1 MKMNRKI
8 LFSLSAISS
17 VATVPLLAA
26 KCGNTQGLDKAI
38 KTLNLGEINV
48 YEDLKLDTPGEKH
61 ILNALAKANDTKE
74 VKIDLSQ
81 LEAKDIK
88 STGAVIIEAKKDSK
102 LYSGRIQVTFTSKK
116 VKRVDISTVK
126 KENLGGISNYT
137 GVKEMATILRK
148 EFSLPNLSEK
158 DITITLDSAA
168 TNDKEGKLIVISN
181 LDSEHIFGKFEIV
194 LPKLAPLGN
203 NVKLVSEYIT
213 KFKAQAKKMED
224 NSKNITKWEASEESK
239 KQDFEKIATGIKEV
253 AAKLKD
259 KYTKTAEKLEQAIK
273 GKNDIDNDEFN
284 NLNIDISLVSVAY
297 DSTVKHKTNGKVTTD
312 YTEIMD
318 ELKKV
323 AKPKDGSKEAEIL
336 IDFSN

>member
-102 LYSGRIQVTFTSKK
+102 LYSGRIQ
-116 VKRVDISTVK
+116 
-126 KENLGGISNYT
+126 
-137 GVKEMATILRK
+137 
-148 EFSLPNLSEK
+148 
-158 DITITLDSAA
+158 
-168 TNDKEGKLIVISN
+168 
-181 LDSEHIFGKFEIV
+181 
-194 LPKLAPLGN
+194 
-203 NVKLVSEYIT
+203 
-213 KFKAQAKKMED
+213 
-224 NSKNITKWEASEESK
+224 
-239 KQDFEKIATGIKEV
+239 
-253 AAKLKD
+253 
-259 KYTKTAEKLEQAIK
+259 
-273 GKNDIDNDEFN
+273 
-284 NLNIDISLVSVAY
+284 
-297 DSTVKHKTNGKVTTD
+297 
-312 YTEIMD
+312 
-318 ELKKV
+318 
-323 AKPKDGSKEAEIL
+323 
-336 IDFSN
+336 

>member
-1 MKMNRKI
+1 M
-8 LFSLSAISS
+8 
-17 VATVPLLAA
+17 
-26 KCGNTQGLDKAI
+26 DKAI

-88 STGAVIIEAKKDSK
+88 STGAVIIIEAKKDSK

-158 DITITLDSAA
+158 DITITLDSSKQQMIR
-168 TNDKEGKLIVISN
+168 KEN
-181 LDSEHIFGKFEIV
+181 
-194 LPKLAPLGN
+194 
-203 NVKLVSEYIT
+203 
-213 KFKAQAKKMED
+213 
-224 NSKNITKWEASEESK
+224 
-239 KQDFEKIATGIKEV
+239 
-253 AAKLKD
+253 
-259 KYTKTAEKLEQAIK
+259 
-273 GKNDIDNDEFN
+273 
-284 NLNIDISLVSVAY
+284 
-297 DSTVKHKTNGKVTTD
+297 
-312 YTEIMD
+312 
-318 ELKKV
+318 
-323 AKPKDGSKEAEIL
+323 
-336 IDFSN
+336 

>member
-181 LDSEHIFGKFEIV
+181 PDSEHIFGKFEIV

-297 DSTVKHKTNGKVTTD
+297 D
-312 YTEIMD
+312 
-318 ELKKV
+318 
-323 AKPKDGSKEAEIL
+323 
-336 IDFSN
+336 

>member
-1 MKMNRKI
+1 MKMSRKI

-88 STGAVIIEAKKDSK
+88 LTGAVIVAKKDSK

-126 KENLGGISNYT
+126 KENLSGISNYT
-137 GVKEMATILRK
+137 GVKEMTTILKK
-148 EFSLPNLSEK
+148 ELSLPNLSEK

-181 LDSEHIFGKFEIV
+181 PDSELIFGKLEIV

-224 NSKNITKWEASEESK
+224 NLRNITKWEASEESK
-239 KQDFEKIATGIKEV
+239 KQEFENLATGIKEV
-253 AAKLKD
+253 ATKLKD

-284 NLNIDISLVSVAY
+284 NLNTDISLV
-297 DSTVKHKTNGKVTTD
+297 TVTYNSAVKPKANGKVTTD
-312 YTEIMD
+312 YTKIMD
-318 ELKKV
+318 ELKKF
-323 AKPKDGSKEAEIL
+323 AKPKDGSKEAEIS

>member
-1 MKMNRKI
+1 
-8 LFSLSAISS
+8 
-17 VATVPLLAA
+17 
-26 KCGNTQGLDKAI
+26 
-38 KTLNLGEINV
+38 
-48 YEDLKLDTPGEKH
+48 
-61 ILNALAKANDTKE
+61 
-74 VKIDLSQ
+74 
-81 LEAKDIK
+81 
-88 STGAVIIEAKKDSK
+88 IEAKKDSK

-181 LDSEHIFGKFEIV
+181 PDSEHIFGKFEIV

-273 GKNDIDNDEFN
+273 GKNTLIMM
-284 NLNIDISLVSVAY
+284 SL
-297 DSTVKHKTNGKVTTD
+297 
-312 YTEIMD
+312 I
-318 ELKKV
+318 
-323 AKPKDGSKEAEIL
+323 I
-336 IDFSN
+336 

>member
-1 MKMNRKI
+1 MKMSRKI

-61 ILNALAKANDTKE
+61 ILNALAKVNDTKE

-88 STGAVIIEAKKDSK
+88 LTGAVIEAKKDSK
-102 LYSGRIQVTFTSKK
+102 LYSGKIQVTFTSKK

-126 KENLGGISNYT
+126 KENLSGISNYT
-137 GVKEMATILRK
+137 GVKEMTTILKK
-148 EFSLPNLSEK
+148 ELSLPNLSEK

-181 LDSEHIFGKFEIV
+181 PDSEHIFGKLEIV
-194 LPKLAPLGN
+194 LTKLAPLGN

-224 NSKNITKWEASEESK
+224 NLRSITKWEASEESK
-239 KQDFEKIATGIKEV
+239 KQEFENLATGIKEV
-253 AAKLKD
+253 ATKLKD

-284 NLNIDISLVSVAY
+284 NLNTDISLVTVTYNSV
-297 DSTVKHKTNGKVTTD
+297 VKPKANGKVTTD
-312 YTEIMD
+312 YTKIME

-323 AKPKDGSKEAEIL
+323 AKPKDGSKEAEIS

>member
-1 MKMNRKI
+1 MWGDIFYKKI
-8 LFSLSAISS
+8 NTLWKWIGKYYLVTQTHNAKKKKKHLAICNIICSNCS
-17 VATVPLLAA
+17 IISA

-88 STGAVIIEAKKDSK
+88 STGAVIIIEAKKDSK

-158 DITITLDSAA
+158 DITITLDSAKQQMIR
-168 TNDKEGKLIVISN
+168 KEN
-181 LDSEHIFGKFEIV
+181 
-194 LPKLAPLGN
+194 
-203 NVKLVSEYIT
+203 
-213 KFKAQAKKMED
+213 
-224 NSKNITKWEASEESK
+224 
-239 KQDFEKIATGIKEV
+239 
-253 AAKLKD
+253 
-259 KYTKTAEKLEQAIK
+259 
-273 GKNDIDNDEFN
+273 
-284 NLNIDISLVSVAY
+284 
-297 DSTVKHKTNGKVTTD
+297 
-312 YTEIMD
+312 
-318 ELKKV
+318 
-323 AKPKDGSKEAEIL
+323 
-336 IDFSN
+336 

>member
-1 MKMNRKI
+1 MWGDIFYKKINTLWKWIGKYYLVRKI
-8 LFSLSAISS
+8 HDNAKKQKKKKHLVICNIICSNCSIIS
-17 VATVPLLAA
+17 A

-88 STGAVIIEAKKDSK
+88 STGAVIIIEAKKDSK

-158 DITITLDSAA
+158 DITITLDSAKQQMIR
-168 TNDKEGKLIVISN
+168 KEN
-181 LDSEHIFGKFEIV
+181 
-194 LPKLAPLGN
+194 
-203 NVKLVSEYIT
+203 
-213 KFKAQAKKMED
+213 
-224 NSKNITKWEASEESK
+224 
-239 KQDFEKIATGIKEV
+239 
-253 AAKLKD
+253 
-259 KYTKTAEKLEQAIK
+259 
-273 GKNDIDNDEFN
+273 
-284 NLNIDISLVSVAY
+284 
-297 DSTVKHKTNGKVTTD
+297 
-312 YTEIMD
+312 
-318 ELKKV
+318 
-323 AKPKDGSKEAEIL
+323 
-336 IDFSN
+336 

>member
-181 LDSEHIFGKFEIV
+181 PDSEHIFGKFEIV

-323 AKPKDGSKEAEIL
+323 AKSKDGSKEAEIL

>member
-181 LDSEHIFGKFEIV
+181 PDSEHIFGKFEIV

-297 DSTVKHKTNGKVTTD
+297 DSTV
-312 YTEIMD
+312 
-318 ELKKV
+318 
-323 AKPKDGSKEAEIL
+323 
-336 IDFSN
+336 